1 MNKKKVLGR
10 GLSALLKD
18 SNQLNEGGSENSK
31 GITRIDEIKL
41 SSIEVNPF
49 QPRVDFD
56 QEKLNDLSASIKA
69 HGVIQPITVREL
81 GDNKYQLISGE
92 RRLRA
97 SKMADKNSIPAYI
110 KSVNDQE
117 SLEIALIENIQR
129 EDLNSIEIA
138 TNYQRLIDDCD
149 LTQDALSMRVG
160 KKRSTVSNY
169 LRLLKLPAEI
179 QMALKDQTITMGH
192 ARAMV
197 SVEDPLLQLKLY
209 RNILSDQ
216 LSVRQLEKL
225 VKNADLISV
234 EKRTKTTKPILSSGQ
249 QLIQDKLS
257 AYFKTRVQ
265 VLPKKRGKGELS
277 IKYFS
282 EQELKRILSLIY
294 ND

>member
-10 GLSALLKD
+10 GLSALLED
-18 SNQLNEGGSENSK
+18 SNQINEGRTEEVKS
-31 GITRIDEIKL
+31 ITRIDEIEL
-41 SSIEVNPF
+41 SYIEVNPF

-81 GDNKYQLISGE
+81 GNDKYQLISGE

-97 SKMADKNSIPAYI
+97 SKMANKDSIPAYI

-138 TNYQRLIDDCD
+138 TNYQRLIDECD

-179 QMALKDQTITMGH
+179 QMALKDQTISMGH

-197 SVEDPLLQLKLY
+197 SIEDPLLQLKLY
-209 RNILSDQ
+209 RKILSDQ

-225 VKNADLISV
+225 VKDVDQIST
-234 EKRTKTTKPILSSGQ
+234 EKPKKITKLILSSGQ

-265 VLPKKRGKGELS
+265 VLPKKRGKGELT

-282 EQELKRILSLIY
+282 EAELKRILSLIY

>member
-10 GLSALLKD
+10 GLSALLED

>member
-225 VKNADLISV
+225 VKNADLTSL

>member
-31 GITRIDEIKL
+31 GITRIDEIRL

-225 VKNADLISV
+225 VKNADLISL

-265 VLPKKRGKGELS
+265 VLPKKRGKGELT